1 MKPLTNIRKKPVMN
15 SVIELKRITRTLLIA
30 FVPLLIHST
39 AFATPN
45 NNTSFGVQSGPAGGT
60 GEFNTALGYNAL
72 SRSINNNENTAVG
85 ALALFNSG
93 NANLGNS
100 NRNTAIGTQALE
112 QLGFIP
118 TVASTGNIAVGYKA
132 GYNLTFGNNNMCIG
146 NQGVANDSNTIRI
159 GDNTHTKTFVAGING
174 VAVSGAGVLVN
185 ANGQL
190 GVAASSARF
199 KDEIKLMGT
208 ASEAILRLKPVS
220 FHYKKDIDPARTSQ
234 FGLVAEDVET
244 VSPELVAHDKEG
256 KPYTVRYDSVNA
268 MLLNEFLK
276 EHRKVEQLEATVAQQ
291 HRDFETAVA
300 ELIGQIQKL
309 GAQFEL
315 NKPTKQTVLNSR

>member
-1 MKPLTNIRKKPVMN
+1 MKSITNIRKKPVMN
-15 SVIELKRITRTLLIA
+15 SATELKRITRTLLIA
-30 FVPLLIHST
+30 VVPLIHLT
-39 AFATPN
+39 ALATPN

-60 GEFNTALGYNAL
+60 GEFNTAIGYNAL
-72 SRSINNNENTAVG
+72 SRSINNNDNTAVG

-118 TVASTGNIAVGYKA
+118 TVASAGNIAVGYKA
-132 GYNLTFGNNNMCIG
+132 GYNLTFGNNNICIG

-159 GDNTHTKTFVAGING
+159 GDIHTKTFIAGING
-174 VAVSGAGVLVN
+174 VAISGAGVLVN

-190 GVAASSARF
+190 GVAGSSARF
-199 KDEIKLMGT
+199 KDEIKPMDT

-234 FGLVAEDVET
+234 FGLVAEEVEK
-244 VSPELVAHDKEG
+244 VNPELVAHDKEG
-256 KPYTVRYDSVNA
+256 KPYTVRYDAVNA

-291 HRDFETAVA
+291 RKDFEAAVC
-300 ELIGQIQKL
+300 ELKGQIQKV
-309 GAQFEL
+309 GAQLEL